1 MEGEWE
7 GLCLG
12 VLVYNDEICT
22 YMKSLKG
29 SVDDVCLFLDELNTT
44 ATLVRLTLPMFR
56 FTPITDMVLPPPMGF
71 LRGIT
76 MVTMGVAYLYLPA
89 L

>member
-12 VLVYNDEICT
+12 VLRFNEGVCT
-22 YMKSLKG
+22 YITSLKG
-29 SVDDVCLFLDELNTT
+29 SVDDVCLFLEELNTT
-44 ATLVRLTLPMFR
+44 ATLVRSTLPMSR
-56 FTPITDMVLPPPMGF
+56 FTPITDMVLPPPMG
-71 LRGIT
+71 LLGGIT
-76 MVTMGVAYLYLPA
+76 LVTMGVVYLYIPA